1 VLDLIDQSLEAF
13 FRATVPL
20 SAQDVD
26 VSFEAP
32 DREWSAKLNRPT
44 VNLFLWDIRRSTD
57 RARTGVEDIE
67 RDGRLVRRLALP
79 RVELRYLA
87 TAWTADHG
95 DERALLAGLMRT
107 ILAHYEVPDQFVAEP
122 LRRLPALN
130 LLMPRSGE
138 EHLDLFK
145 ALEGQLKPG
154 ISIVVVTAVD
164 TEVFT
169 PAGPPAEVFEARVS
183 FRGDDHVTPFETVR
197 RVAGEVTDPAAVG
210 ATVISPH
217 GSTRVNASGRFLVA
231 AEPGDEIQIQ
241 TDPPRSVT
249 VPPRGGVRV
258 E

>member
-1 VLDLIDQSLEAF
+1 
-13 FRATVPL
+13 
-20 SAQDVD
+20 
-26 VSFEAP
+26 
-32 DREWSAKLNRPT
+32 
-44 VNLFLWDIRRSTD
+44 
-57 RARTGVEDIE
+57 
-67 RDGRLVRRLALP
+67 
-79 RVELRYLA
+79 VELRYLA

-107 ILAHYEVPDQFVAEP
+107 IIAHHEVPTQFVAEP
-122 LRRLPALN
+122 LRQLPNLN

-154 ISIVVVTAVD
+154 ISIVLVTAVETD
-164 TEVFT
+164 VFT
-169 PAGPPAEVFEARVS
+169 PAGPPAEVFETRAS
-183 FRGDDHVTPFETVR
+183 FRDGHVLPVEAVR
-197 RVAGEVTDPAAVG
+197 RVAGEVADPAAVG

-217 GSTRVNASGRFLVA
+217 GSARVNASGRFLVA
-231 AEPGDEIQIQ
+231 AQPGDEIQIQ

>member
-1 VLDLIDQSLEAF
+1 VLDLIDQTLEAF

-32 DREWSAKLNRPT
+32 DRDWSAKLNRPT
-44 VNLFLWDIRRSTD
+44 VNLFLWDIRRSSD
-57 RARTGVEDIE
+57 RARTGVEE
-67 RDGRLVRRLALP
+67 VQRDGRLVRRLALP

-95 DERALLAGLMRT
+95 DERALLAGLMRA
-107 ILAHYEVPDQFVAEP
+107 ILAHNDVPAQFVAEP
-122 LRRLPALN
+122 LRELPPLALI
-130 LLMPRSGE
+130 MARSGE

-154 ISIVVVTAVD
+154 ISVVVVTAVD
-164 TEVFT
+164 TDVFT
-169 PAGPPAEVFEARVS
+169 PAGPPAEVFETRVS
-183 FRGDDHVTPFETVR
+183 LRDDGHVLPLEAVR
-197 RVAGEVTDPAAVG
+197 RIAGEVADPAAVG

-217 GSTRVNASGRFLVA
+217 GSAKVNASGRFLVA

>member
-1 VLDLIDQSLEAF
+1 MA
-13 FRATVPL
+13 
-20 SAQDVD
+20 
-26 VSFEAP
+26 
-32 DREWSAKLNRPT
+32 
-44 VNLFLWDIRRSTD
+44 
-57 RARTGVEDIE
+57 
-67 RDGRLVRRLALP
+67 
-79 RVELRYLA
+79 
-87 TAWTADHG
+87 
-95 DERALLAGLMRT
+95 
-107 ILAHYEVPDQFVAEP
+107 
-122 LRRLPALN
+122 
-130 LLMPRSGE
+130 RSGE

-164 TEVFT
+164 TDVFT
-169 PAGPPAEVFEARVS
+169 PAGPPAEVFETRVS
-183 FRGDDHVTPFETVR
+183 FRDDDHVTPFETVR
-197 RVAGEVTDPAAVG
+197 RVAGEVADPAAVG

>member
-1 VLDLIDQSLEAF
+1 MLDLIDHTLEAF

-32 DREWSAKLNRPT
+32 DRDWSAKLNRPT

-57 RARTGVEDIE
+57 RARTGMEQLE

-107 ILAHYEVPDQFVAEP
+107 ILAHSDVPAQFVAEP
-122 LRRLPALN
+122 LRELPPLALI
-130 LLMPRSGE
+130 MARSGE
-138 EHLDLFK
+138 ENLDLFK

-154 ISIVVVTAVD
+154 ISVVVVTAVETD
-164 TEVFT
+164 VFT
-169 PAGPPAEVFEARVS
+169 PAGPPAEVFETRVG
-183 FRGDDHVTPFETVR
+183 FRDGHAMPLEGVR
-197 RVAGEVTDPAAVG
+197 RVAGEVADPAAVG
-210 ATVISPH
+210 AVVISPH
-217 GSTRVNASGRFLVA
+217 GSARIDATGRFLVT
-231 AEPGDEIQIQ
+231 AEPGDELHIQ